1 MYHFGVLEQ
10 DLICHPIRNVI
21 HPSCARIQKK
31 NRNAEHEKQD
41 SFADFKERD
50 QLEIANAVLRTQ
62 NLEVSRGMRHS
73 QSSPDLLQ
81 SATIALPR
89 QQISSL
95 FPSGSSKNNA

>member
-1 MYHFGVLEQ
+1 MRGPAVYDEGFVVNPIGDSVNPPGPVVQKQNGNAKAEQ
-10 DLICHPIRNVI
+10 KY
-21 HPSCARIQKK
+21 AFQ
-31 NRNAEHEKQD
+31 Q
-41 SFADFKERD
+41 FKERD

-62 NLEVSRGMRHS
+62 NLEVSRGMRHAKP
-73 QSSPDLLQ
+73 SPDLLQ

>member
-1 MYHFGVLEQ
+1 MYHLAVLEQ

-62 NLEVSRGMRHS
+62 NLEVSRGMRHPL
-73 QSSPDLLQ
+73 SSPDCFSPQRLRSRDSRSPAYFHRDL
-81 SATIALPR
+81 
-89 QQISSL
+89 
-95 FPSGSSKNNA
+95 